1 MNKQIEIGW
10 RCSGLFAIL
19 SVLLLSGCGGKPV
32 KEDPITL
39 HAEIVASGD
48 ANPDQN
54 GRPSPVVVA
63 IYQLT
68 GVEVFQ
74 SGDFFSVFDS
84 EGLALGDALLGRE
97 QVTLRPGDK
106 KDFSVEFNPDAEFIG
121 VVAAYRDVE
130 NAKWRI
136 SMKLQ
141 GKDLEEKTKFFKKRR
156 LIVDVGALAV
166 SISDEK
172 F

>member
-1 MNKQIEIGW
+1 MNKQIELGW
-10 RCSGLFAIL
+10 CCSSLSTIL
-19 SVLLLSGCGGKPV
+19 SVLLLSGCGGQPV
-32 KEDPITL
+32 KEDPIAL
-39 HAEIVASGD
+39 HAQIVASGD

-74 SGDFFSVFDS
+74 SGDFFAVFDS
-84 EGLALGDALLGRE
+84 EGLALGDALLARE
-97 QVTLRPGDK
+97 QVTVRPGDK
-106 KDFSVEFNPDAEFIG
+106 KDFTAEFNPDAEFIG
-121 VVAAYRDVE
+121 VVVAYRDVE
-130 NAKWRI
+130 NAAWRI

-156 LIVDVGALAV
+156 LIIDVGPLAV
-166 SISDEK
+166 SISDEQS
-172 F
+172 